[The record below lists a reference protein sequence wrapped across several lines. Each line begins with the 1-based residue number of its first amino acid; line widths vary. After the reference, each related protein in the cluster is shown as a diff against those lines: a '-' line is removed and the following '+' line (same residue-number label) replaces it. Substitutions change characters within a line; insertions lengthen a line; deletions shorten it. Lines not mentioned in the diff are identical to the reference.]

1 MKKFSMFAVAA
12 LLLATPLLAQ
22 VVPPTIG
29 VYFDSAGTVT
39 QAPCAG
45 PGDFVTAYIVATG
58 GQFYMGGAS
67 FALDVYSD
75 IQLVATNLS
84 VGAIEIPSNPDLTTG
99 VELGFTAPVFV
110 DDAHP
115 LVLYTLV
122 FTCNSR
128 PMGEYPISVVA
139 HPSYTD
145 VMVAQNDG
153 TLFPTTGGT
162 AFITPPPPVVGVFF
176 DTDATV
182 TTATYNGGFDEFFT
196 AYVIATGGPLLL
208 GGAAYK
214 VTLDPGI
221 TLVTTNYPPSVQ
233 IGDILNGVEEGL
245 YDPVFMDPDHP
256 ALLATM
262 VITAGNN
269 LLDQAALCVTNH
281 PNYDTVMLS
290 DNAGVL
296 VPSEGACAYLTIP
309 VANEN
314 RTWSDVKDL
323 YR

>member
-1 MKKFSMFAVAA
+1 
-12 LLLATPLLAQ
+12 
-22 VVPPTIG
+22 
-29 VYFDSAGTVT
+29 
-39 QAPCAG
+39 
-45 PGDFVTAYIVATG
+45 
-58 GQFYMGGAS
+58 
-67 FALDVYSD
+67 
-75 IQLVATNLS
+75 
-84 VGAIEIPSNPDLTTG
+84 
-99 VELGFTAPVFV
+99 
-110 DDAHP
+110 
-115 LVLYTLV
+115 
-122 FTCNSR
+122 
-128 PMGEYPISVVA
+128 
-139 HPSYTD
+139 
-145 VMVAQNDG
+145 MVAQNDG